1 MQKLSE
7 ILVIFQ
13 GVFVFDGD
21 LLTEKYQEEE
31 TGLESCD
38 PNLNV

>member
-7 ILVIFQ
+7 IFVVFQ
-13 GVFVFDGD
+13 GVLDGD

-31 TGLESCD
+31 TRLESWD
-38 PNLNV
+38 PDVNF